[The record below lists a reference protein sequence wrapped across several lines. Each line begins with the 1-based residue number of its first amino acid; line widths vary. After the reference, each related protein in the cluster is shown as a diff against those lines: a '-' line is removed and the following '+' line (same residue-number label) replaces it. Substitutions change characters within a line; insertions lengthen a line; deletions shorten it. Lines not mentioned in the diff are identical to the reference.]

1 MHTALITGNPVDA
14 KLMSV
19 LNLML
24 IKLTELRV
32 IKHPCCIFSFFFAS
46 AFSAWIPHLGDVT
59 TPATPVMLKI
69 SWLWTHALVLP
80 DMVLF
85 ARFLSSS
92 IRCVLYR

>member
-32 IKHPCCIFSFFFAS
+32 IKHPCCIFSFFFCQCVFCMDSSFGRRHDAS
-46 AFSAWIPHLGDVT
+46 DAGDAEDILALDSRSGAARYGPLCKIP
-59 TPATPVMLKI
+59 
-69 SWLWTHALVLP
+69 
-80 DMVLF
+80 LF
-85 ARFLSSS
+85 FHPMRF
-92 IRCVLYR
+92 I